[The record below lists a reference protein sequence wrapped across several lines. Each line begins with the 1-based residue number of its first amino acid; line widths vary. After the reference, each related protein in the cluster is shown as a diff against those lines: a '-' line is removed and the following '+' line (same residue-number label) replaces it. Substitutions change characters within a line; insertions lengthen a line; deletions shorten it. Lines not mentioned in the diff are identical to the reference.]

1 MRANTTLTSRHPTLQ
16 RALEHYSNIDD
27 LKRVMSRTEL
37 IQPEFLVKFFGTQ
50 SVETSMEC
58 LHHLLRTNMRQ
69 NLQVVVQV
77 GREYSEQLSPE
88 KLIEMFE
95 QYNSWEG
102 LFYYLG
108 AVLLK
113 TEDKDVH
120 FKYMKLLLMY
130 MYRGEVSCPQE
141 DLHGLLKTARD
152 GAWRS
157 GRVRN
162 AALSLGVS
170 PKISPPGIHDSSTDD
185 SCAIL
190 WGI

>member
-1 MRANTTLTSRHPTLQ
+1 M
-16 RALEHYSNIDD
+16 EHYSNLDD

-77 GREYSEQLSPE
+77 AREYSEQLTCE

-95 QYNSWEG
+95 SYNSWEG
-102 LFYYLG
+102 LFYFLG

-113 TEDKDVH
+113 TEEKSVH
-120 FKYMKLLLMY
+120 FKYIQAAAKVGNLQ
-130 MYRGEVSCPQE
+130 EVERVTRE
-141 DLHGLLKTARD
+141 DLLRPRGGARLCEG
-152 GAWRS
+152 GA
-157 GRVRN
+157 
-162 AALSLGVS
+162 
-170 PKISPPGIHDSSTDD
+170 
-185 SCAIL
+185 
-190 WGI
+190 

>member
-1 MRANTTLTSRHPTLQ
+1 M
-16 RALEHYSNIDD
+16 EHYSNLDD

-77 GREYSEQLSPE
+77 AREYSEQLTAE

-95 QYNSWEG
+95 TYNSWEG

-108 AVLLK
+108 AVLIK
-113 TEDKDVH
+113 TEDTAVH
-120 FKYMKLLLMY
+120 FKYIQAAAKLPSFA
-130 MYRGEVSCPQE
+130 EVERVTRE
-141 DLHGLLKTARD
+141 DNFFD
-152 GAWRS
+152 
-157 GRVRN
+157 
-162 AALSLGVS
+162 
-170 PKISPPGIHDSSTDD
+170 PE
-185 SCAIL
+185 
-190 WGI
+190 